1 MLRWQRSIAILI
13 GIATTVTTGLVG
25 HVFYEV
31 VAVDDPCDYHNGVVE
46 TTWLFDLYFPM
57 SSANGFHPAPGLV
70 FYLTTLAVGTGLG
83 VLSFRMLK
91 RRTRDTLS

>member
-1 MLRWQRSIAILI
+1 MRRHRLLAILI

-25 HVFYEV
+25 NMVYEV
-31 VAVDDPCDYHNGVVE
+31 VAVEDPCDYHNGVVE
-46 TTWLFDLYFPM
+46 TSWLFDLYFPM

-70 FYLTTLAVGTGLG
+70 FYLTTLAAGIGLG

-91 RRTRDTLS
+91 RRAKDPLS